1 MTIIFLSK
9 FIYTFLSIQDGSCN
23 GLQHYAAM
31 GRDQLGGEAVNL
43 TPSDKPRDTY
53 TDFANYVND
62 LRVQDAA
69 KGHVLARKLDGLIT
83 RKVCVD

>member
-1 MTIIFLSK
+1 
-9 FIYTFLSIQDGSCN
+9 
-23 GLQHYAAM
+23 M

-83 RKVCVD
+83 RKVCVYWSPRLSHYLCVCTIDIEY